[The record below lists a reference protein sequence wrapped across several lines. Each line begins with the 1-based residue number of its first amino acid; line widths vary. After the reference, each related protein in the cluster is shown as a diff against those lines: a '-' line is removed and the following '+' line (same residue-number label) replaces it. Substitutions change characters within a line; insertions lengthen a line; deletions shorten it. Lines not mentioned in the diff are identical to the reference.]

1 MGAKLSEEKRK
12 YYKDRLAHYLRSYR
26 ERHGLSQQDAAQK
39 IDYALDHYKRL
50 ETAVEERIANTIE
63 FLANFASLD
72 FGNVVDFLVYLE
84 NTSTPGD
91 GRDLYPWEQSLLKGF
106 NELPLEARRDFTSTY
121 CGDTPNGPWTLAEGV
136 ELLRTMSRL
145 DDTERKLVEVMISR
159 LQKIPL
165 KEDEKVFSASK

>member
-1 MGAKLSEEKRK
+1 MVAKLSDEKRK

-26 ERHGLSQQDAAQK
+26 ERHNLSQQDAAQK

-63 FLANFASLD
+63 FLANFAALD

-84 NTSTPGD
+84 NTSTPGG
-91 GRDLYPWEQSLLKGF
+91 GRELYPWEQSLLKGF
-106 NELPLEARRDFTSTY
+106 NDLPLEARRDFTSTY
-121 CGDTPNGPWTLAEGV
+121 CGDAPKGPWTLAEGI

-145 DDTERKLVEVMISR
+145 DDAERNLVEVMISR
-159 LQKIPL
+159 LQKMPL
-165 KEDEKVFSASK
+165 TKEERR